1 MCPGKNRALKGKGG
15 LMANK
20 DNSKST
26 SRDPINQEKGKAALH
41 PITDEDLT
49 DEDMKDAA

>member
-1 MCPGKNRALKGKGG
+1 
-15 LMANK
+15 MANK
-20 DNSKST
+20 DDSKSI
-26 SRDPINQEKGKAALH
+26 SRDPAQQVKDKAALR